1 MNKDIKTALVTG
13 SSARIGAEI
22 IKVLHKN
29 NYQVIIHCNHS
40 KEIADQLCNDLNNL
54 RENSAKVLVGDLS
67 NIESIDMIND
77 SIDSLDLLVNNA
89 SVFYPNSIDDSSPE
103 HWDSILNVNLKAPFF
118 LAKGLSDKLSSQNG
132 SIINIIAVS

>member
-22 IKVLHKN
+22 IRVLHKN
-29 NYQVIIHCNHS
+29 NYQVIIHCNNS

-89 SVFYPNSIDDSSPE
+89 SVFYPNSIGESSPE
-103 HWDSILNVNLKAPFF
+103 HWDSILNVNLKGAF
-118 LAKGLSDKLSSQNG
+118 LSGKGAKSKTIFSKWIYN
-132 SIINIIAVS
+132 